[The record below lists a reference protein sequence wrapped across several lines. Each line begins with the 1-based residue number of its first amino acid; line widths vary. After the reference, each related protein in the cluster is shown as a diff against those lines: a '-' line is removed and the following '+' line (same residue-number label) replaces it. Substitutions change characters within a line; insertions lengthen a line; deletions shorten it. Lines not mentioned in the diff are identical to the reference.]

1 MHNKHKIIIL
11 AALAI
16 LSVALF
22 ISYDLGYWQYTL
34 PRRIEKVA
42 AIVLTGGAI
51 AFSSVIFQT
60 ITNNRI
66 LTPSILGLDSLYLF
80 LQTFIVYIFGSTNI
94 IIMNKNLNFLL

>member
-1 MHNKHKIIIL
+1 MHNKYKIIIL
-11 AALAI
+11 AALAV
-16 LSVALF
+16 LSAALF

-60 ITNNRI
+60 ITNN
-66 LTPSILGLDSLYLF
+66 
-80 LQTFIVYIFGSTNI
+80 Q
-94 IIMNKNLNFLL
+94 NLNS